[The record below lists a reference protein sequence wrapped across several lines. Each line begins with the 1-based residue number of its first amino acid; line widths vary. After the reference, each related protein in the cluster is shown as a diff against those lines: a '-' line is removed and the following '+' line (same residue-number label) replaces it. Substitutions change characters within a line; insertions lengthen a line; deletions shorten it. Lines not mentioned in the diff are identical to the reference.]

1 MAEFPVIHAFH
12 KRAYQGVPLS
22 GSARGCCTEQD
33 PEKTSHH
40 LSPADDIH
48 GSHGRH
54 VCRRHE
60 LYVSFQDLGWLVIP
74 TLPRPP
80 VSLNDNLPLKI
91 VSVSAASWGI
101 SFCCVLFSSGFS
113 TFSKRENVLLLKKY
127 IVSGT

>member
-91 VSVSAASWGI
+91 VSVSPGGGSIMGDFILLCIIFFWVFHVFKKGE
-101 SFCCVLFSSGFS
+101 CV
-113 TFSKRENVLLLKKY
+113 TF
-127 IVSGT
+127 